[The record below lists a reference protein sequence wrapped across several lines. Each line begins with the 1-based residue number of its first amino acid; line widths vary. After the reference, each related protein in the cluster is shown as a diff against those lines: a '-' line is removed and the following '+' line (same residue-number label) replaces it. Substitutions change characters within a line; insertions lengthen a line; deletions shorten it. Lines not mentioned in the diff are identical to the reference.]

1 METCVSAFI
10 FKFRGVDMSEL
21 KKRLREPSTWAG
33 IAGMLQAA
41 AYFFPAHAAMLHGV
55 TAVAG
60 CVAAQLPE
68 GGAVMAGQGAH
79 DGGNSQ

>member
-1 METCVSAFI
+1 
-10 FKFRGVDMSEL
+10 MSQF
-21 KKRLREPSTWAG
+21 KKRLKEPSTWAG

-41 AYFFPAHAAMLHGV
+41 AFFFPAHAAVLHGV

-68 GGAVMAGQGAH
+68 GGALPAGQGVQDAN
-79 DGGNSQ
+79 NSQ

>member
-1 METCVSAFI
+1 MGT
-10 FKFRGVDMSEL
+10 M

-33 IAGMLQAA
+33 IAGILQAA
-41 AYFFPAHAAMLHGV
+41 SFFFPAHALALNGL

-68 GGAVMAGQGAH
+68 QGGTEAQGA
-79 DGGNSQ
+79 GNGSNSQ